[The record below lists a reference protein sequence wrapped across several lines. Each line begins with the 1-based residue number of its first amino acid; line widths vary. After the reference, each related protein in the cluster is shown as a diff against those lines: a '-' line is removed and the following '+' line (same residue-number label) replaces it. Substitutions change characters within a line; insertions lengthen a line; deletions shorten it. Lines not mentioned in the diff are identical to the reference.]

1 MRKPSSPK
9 MPRKWTLLHKGYYKP
24 PTGKRKRK
32 KGKKTNK
39 NKTET
44 V

>member
-24 PTGKRKRK
+24 TNCKIKKK
-32 KGKKTNK
+32 KGEKTNK